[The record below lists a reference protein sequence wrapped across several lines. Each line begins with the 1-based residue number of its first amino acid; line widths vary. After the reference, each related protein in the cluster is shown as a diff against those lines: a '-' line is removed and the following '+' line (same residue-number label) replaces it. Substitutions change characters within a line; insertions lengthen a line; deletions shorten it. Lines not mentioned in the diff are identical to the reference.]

1 MSEITEEAAAESNTI
16 QLLPDPVAFGEA
28 WRARVEAEYAQVER
42 VREWRSQ
49 DHYAPIAQ
57 QFADDPFRTDDDILN
72 YLRSL
77 AGPDDSWLDIGAG
90 GGRFAL
96 PLALHS
102 PGGDVI
108 AVEPSG
114 GMRAVMQSGVEQY
127 GVRNLR
133 IVEARFPED
142 ADPATLSADF
152 SLAAHVGYDLRDIN
166 GFVDAQERC
175 TRRLCAAVLMDRA
188 PSGGFV
194 SLWGEVH
201 GEARHTLP
209 GMREYLTLLLA
220 RGATPEVRIFPR
232 DVKAHDEAH
241 IRADAR
247 RRLWLNEGSE
257 KDQHLQRLLDD
268 LLPRGFRRFELPQM
282 LAIISWKPVRGGG
295 VHGV

>member
-1 MSEITEEAAAESNTI
+1 MSEQSASGEATADSNTI
-16 QLLPDPVAFGEA
+16 ALLPDPVAFGAA
-28 WRARVEAEYAQVER
+28 WRARIEAEYEQVER

-57 QFADDPFRTDDDILN
+57 QFADDPYRTDDEILN

-77 AGPDDSWLDIGAG
+77 AGPDDTWLDIGAG
-90 GGRFAL
+90 GGRFAI

-102 PGGDVI
+102 PGGGVI
-108 AVEPSG
+108 AVEPSS
-114 GMRAVMQSGVEQY
+114 GMRGVLQSGVEQY
-127 GVRNLR
+127 NVGNLR
-133 IVEARFPED
+133 IVEGRFPDD
-142 ADPATLSADF
+142 ADPATLSADL

-166 GFVDAQERC
+166 GFIDAQERC
-175 TRRLCAAVLMDRA
+175 TRRLCVAVLMDRA

-194 SLWGEVH
+194 SLWREVH

-220 RGATPEVRIFPR
+220 RGVTPEVRIFPR
-232 DVKAHDEAH
+232 DVKEHDEAH

-282 LAIISWKPVRGGG
+282 LAIITWSPLSGRD
-295 VHGV
+295 